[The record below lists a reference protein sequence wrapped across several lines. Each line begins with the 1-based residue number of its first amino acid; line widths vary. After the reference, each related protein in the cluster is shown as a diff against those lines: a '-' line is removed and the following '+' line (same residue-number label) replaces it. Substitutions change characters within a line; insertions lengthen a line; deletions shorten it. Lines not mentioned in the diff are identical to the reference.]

1 MTFFT
6 FPSATILIVGIV
18 WLNLGEAI
26 FTDENPAAILFD
38 ANSIKG
44 VLPQSTGRA
53 ILLPNSFY
61 LGHEM
66 YLLSDGLGDWQ
77 LEIHSRIGGILPP
90 VGGRMPP
97 LR

>member
-6 FPSATILIVGIV
+6 FPSATILIVRIV
-18 WLNLGEAI
+18 WLNLGETI
-26 FTDENPAAILFD
+26 FTDKNPAAIFFD
-38 ANSIKG
+38 ANTKKG

-53 ILLPNSFY
+53 FLLPNSFY
-61 LGHEM
+61 LRHEM
-66 YLLSDGLGDWQ
+66 YLLSDVLGDWRWR
-77 LEIHSRIGGILPP
+77 SPRIGGILPP